1 MLLTGQNPVTAA
13 KIRPAPLERRYPQSV
28 AAPEFIAPGLLT
40 VAFDER
46 PAAQM
51 AQVQIV
57 ARSVT
62 RAAHRSFDEAA
73 AGEKLSQCAKPTDVS
88 DAHSLFF
95 LDRTA
100 GV

>member
-1 MLLTGQNPVTAA
+1 LLQKSGLYRSRGTHLNLLRRQNLSHRA
-13 KIRPAPLERRYPQSV
+13 
-28 AAPEFIAPGLLT
+28 LLT

-46 PAAQM
+46 PATQM
-51 AQVQIV
+51 AQIPIV

-95 LDRTA
+95 FDRTA

>member
-1 MLLTGQNPVTAA
+1 LLLQKSGLHPSSGATLNLLRRQNLSH
-13 KIRPAPLERRYPQSV
+13 R
-28 AAPEFIAPGLLT
+28 GLLT

-46 PAAQM
+46 PAPPM
-51 AQVQIV
+51 AQIQIV
-57 ARSVT
+57 ARRVT
-62 RAAHRSFDEAA
+62 RAARRSFDEAA
-73 AGEKLSQCAKPTDVS
+73 AGEKPSQCAKPTDVS